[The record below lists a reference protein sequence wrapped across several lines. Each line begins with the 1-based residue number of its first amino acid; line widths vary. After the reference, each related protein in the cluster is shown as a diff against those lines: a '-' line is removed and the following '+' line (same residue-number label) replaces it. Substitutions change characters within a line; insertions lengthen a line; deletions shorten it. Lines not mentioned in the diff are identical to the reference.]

1 LPGNTWNPLPRY
13 SLKSADF
20 SSLRREEA
28 KTVLFETNKKMI
40 NRYLNEIR
48 KIIEKEMQDE
58 NVAIALFGSFAMGTQ
73 QLASDIDIALIP
85 KGKLNKSKVADLREK
100 LTELTVPYSVDLV
113 DFDRVSEQFK
123 KIALRDA
130 QWWRK

>member
-1 LPGNTWNPLPRY
+1 
-13 SLKSADF
+13 
-20 SSLRREEA
+20 
-28 KTVLFETNKKMI
+28 
-40 NRYLNEIR
+40 
-48 KIIEKEMQDE
+48 MQDE